1 METKVWEIDWDSIE
15 SRFVDGNYYDSR
27 GGWDLIEP
35 EFENPVIKELEARL
49 NNDLEFNE
57 VCDEC
62 GYEHDTDEIKVKQ

>member
-1 METKVWEIDWDSIE
+1 MKENDIRELHYVVKYNMETRVWEIDWDSIE

-49 NNDLEFNE
+49 NND
-57 VCDEC
+57 
-62 GYEHDTDEIKVKQ
+62 